1 VPARFAGAMVVI
13 VTVYVVAAEAAKR
26 WFYRREQE
34 LIQRSSAANADP
46 VKWLQMTVASS
57 RNKGE

>member
-1 VPARFAGAMVVI
+1 MVVI